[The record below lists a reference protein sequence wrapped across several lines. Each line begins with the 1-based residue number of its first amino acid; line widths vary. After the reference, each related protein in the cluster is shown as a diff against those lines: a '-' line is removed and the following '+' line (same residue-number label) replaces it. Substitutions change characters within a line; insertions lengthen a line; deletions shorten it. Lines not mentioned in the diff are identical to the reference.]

1 MVTGSIAGTPAA
13 TWRDVAVRYPHA
25 EADAVGPVTLD
36 VRQGEVLLLLGPS
49 GAGKSTLLATLTGL
63 VPQTMPADVSGEVEV
78 FGAAAASRRPAQW
91 STTVARLFQN
101 AEETLCGMTIGDEIA
116 FALENRALPAAEI
129 EARVAAAMRA
139 VGLAHAERGR
149 RTMALSGGE
158 KQIVALAALLAQD
171 AALVVVDEPTA
182 HLAPAAAAR
191 LAELVLARRNGRTV
205 IVVDH
210 RLDGLVGSVDRVAV
224 LDRDG
229 RLMAAGEP
237 RTVFVAHREA
247 LAAQGIWRPVAT
259 ELAADLAAAGVA
271 LEPTPLDIGEAI
283 RGLDGLAP
291 GQREAARTL
300 AAGFVSKRLAPPP
313 PDGAAVVARLSG
325 AACAPFLGPV
335 VLEGIDLAVR
345 AGEAIAILGANGAG
359 KSTLGA
365 SLAGL
370 LRLKRGRRDGASGGI
385 AFQNPEGQFV
395 AGSVGEEI
403 EAALGT
409 GARAVAHG
417 RGAEAGAARIA
428 AVLRG
433 WRLDGLEAR
442 HPFELSQGQK
452 RRLALACLTAAD
464 RFGLLV
470 LDEPTA
476 GLDAAGVEGLTRR
489 IGALRAR
496 GTALAIITHELDFA
510 LSTCPRAVI
519 VGEGRILADGP
530 CPALL
535 SDRALMRR
543 AGLER
548 PALLELAAWADV
560 GAEADAC

>member
-1 MVTGSIAGTPAA
+1 MTRAAAPAA
-13 TWRDVAVRYPHA
+13 EWRDTAVRYPHA
-25 EADAVGPVTLD
+25 VACAVGPVTLA

-63 VPQTMPADVSGEVEV
+63 VPQTMPADVSGAVEL
-78 FGAAAASRRPAQW
+78 FGEAASARRPAQW
-91 STTVARLFQN
+91 SAVVARLFQN

-116 FALENRALPAAEI
+116 FALENRAMPAPEI
-129 EARVAAAMRA
+129 EARVAAAMQA
-139 VGLAHAERGR
+139 VGLAPGERGR

-158 KQIVALAALLAQD
+158 KQIVAIAALLAQD
-171 AALVVVDEPTA
+171 APLVVVDEPTA

-191 LAELVLARRNGRTV
+191 LAELVLARKSGRTV

-229 RLMAAGEP
+229 RLMAAGDP
-237 RTVFVAHREA
+237 RAVFATHRAA
-247 LAAQGIWRPVAT
+247 LAAQGIWRPAAT
-259 ELAADLAAAGVA
+259 ELAAELAAAGVA
-271 LEPTPLDIGEAI
+271 LQPPPLGIGEAI
-283 RGLDGLAP
+283 RALDGLAS
-291 GQREAARTL
+291 GQRDAARPV
-300 AAGFVSKRLAPPP
+300 AARFVSERLAPPAA
-313 PDGAAVVARLSG
+313 DRGAAAARLEG

-335 VLEGIDLAVR
+335 VLENIDLAVH
-345 AGEAIAILGANGAG
+345 AGEAVAILGANGVG

-370 LRLKRGRRDGASGGI
+370 LRLKAGRRGGGPGGI
-385 AFQNPEGQFV
+385 AFQNPEAQFT

-403 EAALGT
+403 AAALGT
-409 GARAVAHG
+409 GAQAVAHG
-417 RGAEAGAARIA
+417 HGAEAGAARIA
-428 AVLRG
+428 AVLRD
-433 WRLDGLEAR
+433 WRLDGLAAR
-442 HPFELSQGQK
+442 HPFDLSQGQK

-476 GLDAAGVEGLTRR
+476 GLDAAGVEGLARR
-489 IGALRAR
+489 VEALRAR

-510 LSTCPRAVI
+510 LSTCPRAVV

-535 SDRALMRR
+535 ADRALMRR
-543 AGLER
+543 AGLET
-548 PALLELAAWADV
+548 PALLDLAAWADA
-560 GAEADAC
+560 GAEACAC

>member
-1 MVTGSIAGTPAA
+1 MTEAPAIDAA
-13 TWRDVAVRYPHA
+13 TWRDAAVRYPFA
-25 EADAVGPVTLD
+25 AADAVGPVTLE
-36 VRQGEVLLLLGPS
+36 VQQGEVLLLLGPS

-78 FGAAAASRRPAQW
+78 FGEAASARRPAQW
-91 STTVARLFQN
+91 SAVVSRLFQN
-101 AEETLCGMTIGDEIA
+101 AEETLCGMTIGDEVA
-116 FALENRALPAAEI
+116 FALENRALPADAI
-129 EARVAAAMRA
+129 EARVAAAMQA
-139 VGLAHAERGR
+139 VGLSPDERGR

-158 KQIVALAALLAQD
+158 KQIVAIAALLAQD
-171 AALVVVDEPTA
+171 AALAVVDEPTA

-191 LAELVLARRNGRTV
+191 LRETILARAGGRTV
-205 IVVDH
+205 IIVDH
-210 RLDGLVGSVDRVAV
+210 RLDGLVGQVDRVAV
-224 LDRDG
+224 LGRDG
-229 RLMAAGEP
+229 RLLAEGSP
-237 RTVFVAHREA
+237 HTVFSRHHAA
-247 LAAQGIWRPVAT
+247 LEAQGIWRPVA
-259 ELAADLAAAGVA
+259 ADLAAELDASGVA
-271 LEPTPLDIGEAI
+271 LEPPPLAIDAAI

-291 GQREAARTL
+291 EQRETARRL
-300 AAGFVSKRLAPPP
+300 AEGFVATRLARPAP
-313 PDGAAVVARLSG
+313 GAGEIVARLSG

-335 VLEGIDLAVR
+335 VLEGIDLAVH
-345 AGEAIAILGANGAG
+345 AGETVAILGANGAG

-370 LRLKRGRRDGASGGI
+370 LRLKRGRRDGRPAGI

-395 AGSVGEEI
+395 AGSVDEEI
-403 EAALGT
+403 EAALGK
-409 GARAVAHG
+409 GAD
-417 RGAEAGAARIA
+417 AARIG
-428 AVLRG
+428 AVLRD

-476 GLDAAGVEGLTRR
+476 GLDAAGVAALARTAE
-489 IGALRAR
+489 ALRAR
-496 GTALAIITHELDFA
+496 GTALAIITHDLDFA
-510 LSTCPRAVI
+510 LATCPRAVI

-535 SDRALMRR
+535 ADRALVGR

-548 PALLELAAWADV
+548 PALLDLAAWTRA
-560 GAEADAC
+560 GAEAAAC